1 ALLNQGYVF
10 LANSESQEGLLEAA
24 AQINTLTTQAPELG
38 TQTVV
43 TVIGDAAQ
51 VQVARSGEPM
61 SLLVSATG
69 ASLVDS
75 SDPGH
80 ASPVAAADPA
90 ALDAAL
96 AAAGFAGFGA
106 AAQATLAMP
115 DGQGG
120 APRPL
125 DQLMATYAQAVVQPF
140 EYPRRDDVPAK
151 IGRASCRER

>member
-1 ALLNQGYVF
+1 DAPRAFTLAALRGTRDAGFGTQVIGRIVRRHALLQQRDDLPALLNQGYVF

-115 DGQGG
+115 D
-120 APRPL
+120 
-125 DQLMATYAQAVVQPF
+125 
-140 EYPRRDDVPAK
+140 
-151 IGRASCRER
+151 